1 MLTSRSIPADIS
13 VFLRI
18 RCSISPD
25 LEGRSFLCDACDHVF
40 FTPLLTNDQMASL
53 YAGYRGALYNQMRLA
68 VEPGYAP
75 FIPAFADPDSAHD
88 QARRAMYDQT
98 FPADLKSRTH
108 VIDFGGGDGRFSRY
122 IFPNSKLIVVEEDF
136 ERNGGDLVG
145 ALSSSDMFFCAH
157 VAEHLPRPYDTFKP
171 LIDGLV
177 AGAAVWLEVPQEY
190 PDTNVATFERLEAG
204 SSEISALRIMHE
216 HIAHFSPRSL
226 SRLAKRL
233 GLEVLN
239 VAHFNM
245 INAVVAR
252 KPAA

>member
-145 ALSSSDMFFCAH
+145 ALSSSDMFF
-157 VAEHLPRPYDTFKP
+157 
-171 LIDGLV
+171 
-177 AGAAVWLEVPQEY
+177 
-190 PDTNVATFERLEAG
+190 
-204 SSEISALRIMHE
+204 LR
-216 HIAHFSPRSL
+216 
-226 SRLAKRL
+226 
-233 GLEVLN
+233 
-239 VAHFNM
+239 
-245 INAVVAR
+245 AR
-252 KPAA
+252 RGTPAAPLRYVQTPDRWTRRWSGGLARGSTGVPRHKRRYI